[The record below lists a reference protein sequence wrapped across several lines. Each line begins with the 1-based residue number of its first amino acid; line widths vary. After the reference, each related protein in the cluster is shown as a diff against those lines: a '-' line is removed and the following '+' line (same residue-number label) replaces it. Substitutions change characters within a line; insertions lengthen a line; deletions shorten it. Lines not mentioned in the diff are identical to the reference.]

1 MIKPT
6 KLKQEELQEL
16 QDFQQKS
23 EFLISQLGQLQFKK
37 LQIEKEELILKNSFD
52 HITKLETELSEKLKT
67 LYGDVQIDLKTGD
80 IIYP

>member
-1 MIKPT
+1 MIKQT

-23 EFLISQLGQLQFKK
+23 EFLISQLGQLHFKK

-52 HITKLETELSEKLKT
+52 HIIKLETELSEKLKT

>member
-1 MIKPT
+1 MEKPT

-67 LYGDVQIDLKTGD
+67 LYGDISIDLKTGE
-80 IIYP
+80 IIYS

>member
-67 LYGDVQIDLKTGD
+67 LYGDISIDLKTGE
-80 IIYP
+80 IIYS

>member
-1 MIKPT
+1 MIKQT

>member
-67 LYGDVQIDLKTGD
+67 LYGDVQIDLKTGE
-80 IIYP
+80 IIYS

>member
-1 MIKPT
+1 MGKPT
-6 KLKQEELQEL
+6 KLTQEELQQL

-52 HITKLETELSEKLKT
+52 HIAQLETELSEKLKT
-67 LYGDVQIDLKTGD
+67 SYGDVQIDLKTGEL
-80 IIYP
+80 IYS

>member
-1 MIKPT
+1 MIKQT
-6 KLKQEELQEL
+6 KLKPEELQEL

-67 LYGDVQIDLKTGD
+67 LYGDISIDLKTGE
-80 IIYP
+80 IIYS